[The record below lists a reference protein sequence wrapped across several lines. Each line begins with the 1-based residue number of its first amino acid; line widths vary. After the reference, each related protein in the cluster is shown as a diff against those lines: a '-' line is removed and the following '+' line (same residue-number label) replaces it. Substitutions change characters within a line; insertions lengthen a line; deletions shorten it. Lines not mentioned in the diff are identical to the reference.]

1 MRMSFALEWTYIQF
15 HSKGRNSRKWLIKY
29 FFFFFPFHKKM
40 SFMSVKVL
48 FYFYF
53 IIYIYF
59 VRMSFALEW
68 TYIQFHSKGRN
79 SGKWL
84 INFLFL
90 FPFHKKMSFMSVKV
104 LFYFYFYFILFCA
117 NEFRV
122 RVNVYTVS
130 FQRWKFRKVSSSFFF
145 SFGLNS

>member
-1 MRMSFALEWTYIQF
+1 MQSYIFWMRCLIQMKF
-15 HSKGRNSRKWLIKY
+15 RLKKY
-29 FFFFFPFHKKM
+29 FFFSFSQKNEFHVGK
-40 SFMSVKVL
+40 SPL
-48 FYFYF
+48 FIF
-53 IIYIYF
+53 ILLYIYIYIYF

-122 RVNVYTVS
+122 RVNVYRVS
-130 FQRWKFRKVSSSFFF
+130 FQRWKFRKVTHLFFF
-145 SFGLNS
+145 FFLWS